1 MTDTTGSVTTGKH
14 DRLIEFDHLVMHQRN
29 DPINARAI
37 LCLCPIMN
45 ASLES
50 PIILLFIWVGSART
64 WVTCPPLVCY
74 VVVNIDRSLFMK
86 LYCVHF
92 ANAIPP
98 RGSVFKQPNK
108 QTQKPACLPL
118 KPLIL
123 D

>member
-1 MTDTTGSVTTGKH
+1 
-14 DRLIEFDHLVMHQRN
+14 
-29 DPINARAI
+29 
-37 LCLCPIMN
+37 
-45 ASLES
+45 
-50 PIILLFIWVGSART
+50 
-64 WVTCPPLVCY
+64 
-74 VVVNIDRSLFMK
+74 MK

-123 D
+123 DSPSCQMVVLHSIRELLDPSLFADRVLVCLVAVNVFFWGTVNVEM